1 MGKTQVSFRQ
11 TYAFVNIISLV
22 VGKLIEAI
30 QGNSEDQFNAG
41 YEFYNEYVE
50 TIELMMYGGKVVKFD
65 DSIALMDFEDKIAND
80 PNKTLEVVYIK
91 KGFFSRA
98 KVLAKK
104 AVVSLPSLIAKLI
117 SKIVST
123 IIGWLG
129 LNSASSIFYTLFKSF
144 VGTKTIM
151 QYVTFVIT
159 MFFPMLGPILGIAKF
174 M

>member
-1 MGKTQVSFRQ
+1 VGKTQVSFRQ

-80 PNKTLEVVYIK
+80 PIRPWRLSTSKR
-91 KGFFSRA
+91 GS
-98 KVLAKK
+98 LA
-104 AVVSLPSLIAKLI
+104 
-117 SKIVST
+117 
-123 IIGWLG
+123 GRRC
-129 LNSASSIFYTLFKSF
+129 
-144 VGTKTIM
+144 
-151 QYVTFVIT
+151 
-159 MFFPMLGPILGIAKF
+159 
-174 M
+174 